1 MVSLV
6 QDGDLVGC
14 AQKARM
20 LRVAP
25 RRPVV
30 GSCSSIGRAA
40 DLKSACYRFD
50 SCRFKI
56 ELISKAKV
64 CDTRQIKCT
73 YRSCNMEASGTRK
86 ESDER
91 VRVVI

>member
-30 GSCSSIGRAA
+30 GEFSSS
-40 DLKSACYRFD
+40 KVEQPSANQRVTGSNPVD
-50 SCRFKI
+50 SFLR
-56 ELISKAKV
+56 
-64 CDTRQIKCT
+64 
-73 YRSCNMEASGTRK
+73 
-86 ESDER
+86 
-91 VRVVI
+91 

>member
-14 AQKARM
+14 GQKPRM

-30 GSCSSIGRAA
+30 GEFSSSKVEQPSANQRVTGSNPVDSVFYELKQKCATLGR
-40 DLKSACYRFD
+40 
-50 SCRFKI
+50 
-56 ELISKAKV
+56 
-64 CDTRQIKCT
+64 
-73 YRSCNMEASGTRK
+73 
-86 ESDER
+86 
-91 VRVVI
+91 